1 MKSSAW
7 YNKLW
12 QARMQELPIQGDE
25 NAAWQK
31 MQGLLDKEMPVTPSS
46 GGTAAPAKP
55 WWLGL
60 TFALI
65 VIIIA
70 LLYYAG
76 GHLRHHTKHN
86 IKTGKPGIYNNKNT
100 VRKNNIT
107 ANNLSGNKLEHNNL
121 NVLPAGA
128 NNTAG
133 RKTTESN
140 DNLTKNSSSGFNS
153 SVSSV
158 GGIQPDNK
166 RAYSSDKK
174 HGASLAVA
182 IGPGSQSSFTKK
194 NNSKNKPVQT
204 ATNDNVAGPASN
216 NYLDDPKA
224 LSKTV
229 TGDDRFDPAKKNNAV
244 TSAKRDSATFL
255 PAKTGSTDTKQTAKT
270 NTGTTNISKSTV
282 KNASASKNS
291 ASKFQLGL
299 KIGVN
304 TNGSFTPS
312 SQNIGKL
319 PVDAFLGI
327 SGSYSIGPKFGLEAG
342 INVLSPKVISGN
354 YSNSNINYTTLND
367 SNKQVVHNT
376 GKLTIHGSEKVYNVE
391 IPLLATY
398 KASNLITIQAG
409 PVIGIPVKH
418 NAIKTTLTSI
428 SITADTTAAAEL
440 KPYLNSTKINNNLNI
455 SLSGGVRINLNKFYF
470 DAGYLQG
477 VSPYTISSGLGSGK
491 SYYHTFQFGIGYK
504 LFKSKGK

>member
-12 QARMQELPIQGDE
+12 QARMQELPILGDE

-31 MQGLLDKEMPVTPSS
+31 MQGLLDQEMPVTPPGSDASS
-46 GGTAAPAKP
+46 PAKP
-55 WWLGL
+55 WWMGP

-76 GHLRHHTKHN
+76 GHLLHHKKHN
-86 IKTGKPGIYNNKNT
+86 IKTVKPTAFKNVNSAGNNNL
-100 VRKNNIT
+100 T
-107 ANNLSGNKLEHNNL
+107 ANNLQGSKQTYTNL
-121 NVLPAGA
+121 NKSLTGLDNKAGQKTA
-128 NNTAG
+128 KDNNTSTA
-133 RKTTESN
+133 N
-140 DNLTKNSSSGFNS
+140 VSSGFNS
-153 SVSSV
+153 SVNNAV
-158 GGIQPDNK
+158 GLNQYNK
-166 RAYSSDKK
+166 NHHSPNKK
-174 HGASLAVA
+174 HSGALAVN
-182 IGPGSQSSFTKK
+182 IGSSSQSVFYK
-194 NNSKNKPVQT
+194 NRNLKSTPSQF
-204 ATNDNVAGPASN
+204 ATTNNGSNTPASN
-216 NYLDDPKA
+216 NYLADEKK
-224 LSKTV
+224 SSSTV
-229 TGDDRFDPAKKNNAV
+229 TKNNKIHSAQKN
-244 TSAKRDSATFL
+244 TSAKSLNTDSSDSL
-255 PAKTGSTDTKQTAKT
+255 LSKPENSVTKQTASNGKT
-270 NTGTTNISKSTV
+270 KSSKTAVKTTSPN
-282 KNASASKNS
+282 KNS
-291 ASKFQLGL
+291 SSKFQLGL

-304 TNGSFTPS
+304 TNGSFTSS

-319 PVDAFLGI
+319 PADAFLGI

-455 SLSGGVRINLNKFYF
+455 SLSGGVRINLNNFYF

-477 VSPYTISSGLGSGK
+477 VSPYTINSGLGSGK